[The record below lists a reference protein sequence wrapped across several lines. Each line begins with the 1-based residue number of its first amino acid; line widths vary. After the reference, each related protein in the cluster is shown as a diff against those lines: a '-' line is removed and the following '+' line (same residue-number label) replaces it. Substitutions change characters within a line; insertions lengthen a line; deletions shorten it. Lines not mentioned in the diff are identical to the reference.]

1 MSSNVATRAILI
13 TSADTADVPTPR
25 IILPRRR
32 GASSKGLEGEK
43 GGGGGEGRRG
53 GGRSACNHYFNFTE
67 PIWKLNG
74 LFAFL
79 IYKNKP
85 MVWIIA

>member
-53 GGRSACNHYFNFTE
+53 GGGGPAVNHYFNFTG
-67 PIWKLNG
+67 PI
-74 LFAFL
+74 
-79 IYKNKP
+79 
-85 MVWIIA
+85 